1 MIGRLGLYL
10 IRIDEGLHHSV
21 VAVHRALRHI
31 ESAVAQN
38 VVLPTAVLE
47 DVTLI
52 AAVDL
57 LWAWR
62 LVIIT
67 VSASWLLL
75 EHVTVVNLLFTLPHL
90 SILVLVK

>member
-1 MIGRLGLYL
+1 M
-10 IRIDEGLHHSV
+10 

-38 VVLPTAVLE
+38 VVLPTAVSE

-57 LWAWR
+57 LWAR
-62 LVIIT
+62 
-67 VSASWLLL
+67 
-75 EHVTVVNLLFTLPHL
+75 
-90 SILVLVK
+90 